1 MTLYIVHVAALC
13 ICLLDAEGRIVS
25 ADSESLEDGSNTKTT
40 KQRSAA
46 DKPKTKVGRAKKAGV
61 TKGNGVGQKR
71 AAQVSSLY
79 ISRYIW

>member
-40 KQRSAA
+40 KQRSVA
-46 DKPKTKVGRAKKAGV
+46 DKPKTKAGRAKKAGV
-61 TKGNGVGQKR
+61 TEGSGGGQKR
-71 AAQVSSLY
+71 SAQVSLYTLY
-79 ISRYIW
+79 I